1 MDERSWDFENISL
14 KKKSFAQ
21 VHGLT
26 KKKSHDQSHKK
37 VTNKSLNLEF
47 RTWAE
52 FATMKI
58 LKKDKTASD
67 IKIGSMTYDLKT
79 KHPKKIDT
87 FSKFSQQKGRII
99 IDDYDKIWLGLSDDT
114 SIFFSQPDSKDMCVC
129 TWSFYTSTD
138 YISKTYRCSESTQT
152 QICIR

>member
-52 FATMKI
+52 FASMKI

-79 KHPKKIDT
+79 KHGLIKKSDT
-87 FSKFSQQKGRII
+87 F
-99 IDDYDKIWLGLSDDT
+99 
-114 SIFFSQPDSKDMCVC
+114 
-129 TWSFYTSTD
+129 
-138 YISKTYRCSESTQT
+138 
-152 QICIR
+152 